1 VTAADSV
8 QRATRQRTRMDSLR
22 AAGVSEDSI
31 RALTRRTTDAPGPT
45 GQGGGEEDEGPVRT
59 PPPPRVADRPGLNR
73 FAWNMRYPD
82 ASGFQGLVMWAA
94 GLTGPMAPPG
104 SYRVRLVV
112 DGKPVATESFRL
124 LPDPRSGATLAELD
138 EQFRFLTR
146 VRARVSEANDAVKTI
161 RWVKKELAARE
172 KAMPEAQRATFA
184 SASAELVRKMS
195 VVEDSLYQTR
205 NRSGQDPLNYP
216 IRLNNKL
223 AALAGVASSAESRP
237 TAQTLAVFEQL
248 SAQLDRELAT
258 LKPLLTTELGKL
270 NAMLTSA
277 GQKVVEARAVE

>member
-1 VTAADSV
+1 
-8 QRATRQRTRMDSLR
+8 MDSLR

-31 RALTRRTTDAPGPT
+31 RALTRRSTDAPGPT

-59 PPPPRVADRPGLNR
+59 PPPPRVADRAGLNR

-104 SYRVRLVV
+104 SYRVRMVV
-112 DGKPVATESFRL
+112 DGKSVATQSFRL
-124 LPDPRSGATLAELD
+124 LQDPRSGATLAELD

-146 VRARVSEANDAVKTI
+146 VRARVSEANDGVKTI
-161 RWVKKELAARE
+161 RWVKKELASRE
-172 KAMPEAQRATFA
+172 KAMPEAQRAAFA
-184 SASAELVRKMS
+184 SASAELVRKLS

-216 IRLNNKL
+216 IRLNNKI
-223 AALAGVASSAESRP
+223 AALAGVAASAEARP
-237 TAQTLAVFEQL
+237 TAQTYAVFAQL
-248 SAQLDRELAT
+248 SAQLDRELAS
-258 LKPLLTTELGKL
+258 LRPLLTTELAKL
-270 NAMLTSA
+270 NAMLASA
-277 GQKVVEARAVE
+277 GQKPVEPRAVE